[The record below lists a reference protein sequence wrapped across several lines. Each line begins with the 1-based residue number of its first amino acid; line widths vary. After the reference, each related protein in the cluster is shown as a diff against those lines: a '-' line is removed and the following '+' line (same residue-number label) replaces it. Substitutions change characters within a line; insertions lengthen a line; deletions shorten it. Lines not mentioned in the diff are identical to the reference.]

1 VTAVATRLDLN
12 SAIGRFRADYEEILR
27 APSPSPEL
35 VEKLANDGAFLST
48 VQRDIQ
54 QNVRRPIS
62 YTEISAIQEL
72 LELVISVLSQE
83 VVSSALKAPVSASS
97 LEEEGYNLL
106 DQISEYSI
114 VAEHFFDEDVKK
126 AREKLTTNEVC
137 IDVKAVSDMSKA
149 VKKEVLKYIADV
161 LKSFASFKD

>member
-1 VTAVATRLDLN
+1 VIAVAPRLDLK
-12 SAIGRFRADYEEILR
+12 SAIGRFRAELDEVSQ
-27 APSPSPEL
+27 APSPTPEL
-35 VEKLANDGAFLST
+35 LEKLANDGAYLST

-72 LELVISVLSQE
+72 LELLIGVLSQE
-83 VVSSALKAPVSASS
+83 VVSSALKTPVSASS
-97 LEEEGYNLL
+97 LEENGYNLL

-137 IDVKAVSDMSKA
+137 IDVKAISDMSKDI
-149 VKKEVLKYIADV
+149 KKDVLKYIADV
-161 LKSFASFKD
+161 LKSFASFKG

>member
-1 VTAVATRLDLN
+1 MASRLDVN
-12 SAIGRFRADYEEILR
+12 SAIQRFRADYEEILH

-35 VEKLANDGAFLST
+35 AEKLAKDGEYLSI

-72 LELVISVLSQE
+72 LELVIGVLSQE
-83 VVSSALKAPVSASS
+83 VVSSALKGPVSASR
-97 LEEEGYNLL
+97 LAEDGYILL

-114 VAEHFFDEDVKK
+114 IAEHFFDEDVRK
-126 AREKLTTNEVC
+126 ARAKRTTNEVC
-137 IDVKAVSDMSKA
+137 IDVKAISDMSKEL
-149 VKKEVLKYIADV
+149 KKEVLKYIAGV
-161 LKSFASFKD
+161 LKSFVSFKG